1 MKKFS
6 KAAVLFAAVC
16 ISLSA
21 CGNSNTQGTAD
32 TNQSKNETQDNT
44 AEDSTSSATGTV
56 KEGEAAPDITFTLM
70 DGTEKKL
77 SDYQGKPVVMNFW
90 ATWCGPCVEEMP
102 AFEKLKENY
111 GDDIEIIAL
120 NCGGDTKEG
129 IEDFISENGYTFNFA
144 EISDDEVSKYDV
156 QGIPLTIMLD
166 ADGVV
171 KYMNMGASD
180 ADSMYNDHYEPVVKE
195 ILGIN

>member
-6 KAAVLFAAVC
+6 KVAVLFAVVC
-16 ISLSA
+16 LSLSA
-21 CGNSNTQGTAD
+21 CGNSNKNNAAD
-32 TNQSKNETQDNT
+32 TNQSQVEEDN
-44 AEDSTSSATGTV
+44 ASGETGTV

-90 ATWCGPCVEEMP
+90 ATWCKPCVGEMP

-111 GDDIEIIAL
+111 GEDITVLAL
-120 NCGGDTKEG
+120 DCGGDTKEA
-129 IEDFISENGYTFNFA
+129 IEDFVSENGYTFEFA
-144 EISDDEVSKYDV
+144 EISDDEASKYDV
-156 QGIPLTIMLD
+156 QGIPLTIIID
-166 ADGVV
+166 ADGIV

-180 ADSMYNDHYEPVVKE
+180 ADSMYTDHYEPAVKE
-195 ILGIN
+195 LLGIN